1 VGRGAACLAAMAAWL
16 ASLPGR
22 QKGVVLPFCR
32 ACLRRPPRQPPHM
45 EPPQQQ
51 IVGTFSAIAL
61 LRTVLRTPSLFGAFC
76 LGCLLTPLLVTVVPQ
91 QSNTSVASLGAL
103 PELAPRPFDAQAW
116 LGHFADPAVALG
128 GALMLLVEG
137 LRAAAGILSPGDE
150 RAANWFLLN
159 GGVIHTMMDGLTGGY
174 HFLPLMDENYR
185 RLDNR
190 ANGVLVDGLA
200 KTGGTPGLTDDAVA
214 VAMVRASHERGPV
227 DGAGCLES

>member
-1 VGRGAACLAAMAAWL
+1 MCHQRLAYIQYSRYVYETPNL
-16 ASLPGR
+16 S
-22 QKGVVLPFCR
+22 PFCTFLYCPQIGEFEPTVHLSSR
-32 ACLRRPPRQPPHM
+32 SPPRQPPHM

-51 IVGTFSAIAL
+51 IVGTFSVIAL

-76 LGCLLTPLLVTVVPQ
+76 LGCLLTPLLVTVVPPQ
-91 QSNTSVASLGAL
+91 QSNTSVAPLGAL

-214 VAMVRASHERGPV
+214 VAMVSV
-227 DGAGCLES
+227 T